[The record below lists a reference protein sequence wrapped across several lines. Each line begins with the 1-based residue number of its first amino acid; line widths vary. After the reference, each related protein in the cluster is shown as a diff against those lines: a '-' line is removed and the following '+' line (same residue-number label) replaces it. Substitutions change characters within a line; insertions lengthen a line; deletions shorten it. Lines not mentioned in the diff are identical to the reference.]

1 MPTDT
6 ISEVDF
12 ASDRLQALLQRA
24 EEHVGAAWEE
34 VATATEEMHEA
45 LDGLNAIRQE
55 LEILRFDLV
64 LGDPDSAAAQLVTDK
79 ALAGGV
85 GALAEVLKF
94 ATRKARD
101 DA

>member
-1 MPTDT
+1 MSAT
-6 ISEVDF
+6 ITEADF
-12 ASDRLQALLQRA
+12 AADRLQALLQRA

-34 VATATEEMHEA
+34 VATATEEMQEA
-45 LDGLNAIRQE
+45 LDGLNAIRRE
-55 LEILRFDLV
+55 LENLRWDLV
-64 LGDPDSAAAQLVTDK
+64 LGDPDSATAQLVTDK

-94 ATRKARD
+94 ATRKGCD